1 MDLLTNIINII
12 KWKHKIEDQCPG
24 CISCKEKGGHTIISM
39 DTIRE
44 SLAQHYVEWVA
55 NAKSAGDLLVQHS
68 HTVAP
73 WASQGRAYT
82 SDICT
87 KELTASPQNVRKKRP
102 FVGLQGG
109 LAGASKD
116 ALLCNNHDTFW
127 IMYNYSS
134 WYPKPFRQWDHHHHH
149 HHHRHHHHHHL
160 WTDRLARISGSSL
173 RASILAKTWM
183 ERCHNTLL
191 P

>member
-134 WYPKPFRQWDHHHHH
+134 WYPKPFRQWDHIIIIIIIIIIIFGP
-149 HHHRHHHHHHL
+149 
-160 WTDRLARISGSSL
+160 TDWARISGSSL